1 MKQSIVS
8 VSVIFQTKRQH
19 FQLLKYQDI
28 MLFFVIYD
36 SKYIL
41 GGFEMIER
49 KEAWLCV
56 TFSSFILSRV
66 FLCFIDKTIID
77 DNNFMLLDIIYDVYY
92 LMESFK
98 HCLGISVRQFCCDL
112 SADMYKLICTNCC
125 N

>member
-49 KEAWLCV
+49 KKKHCYVSHLA
-56 TFSSFILSRV
+56 
-66 FLCFIDKTIID
+66 
-77 DNNFMLLDIIYDVYY
+77 LLYY
-92 LMESFK
+92 LVFFYV
-98 HCLGISVRQFCCDL
+98 L
-112 SADMYKLICTNCC
+112 
-125 N
+125 

>member
-56 TFSSFILSRV
+56 TFSSFILSCV
-66 FLCFIDKTIID
+66 FFLCFIDKTIID
-77 DNNFMLLDIIYDVYY
+77 DNNCMLVDIIHYVYY

-98 HCLGISVRQFCCDL
+98 HCLG
-112 SADMYKLICTNCC
+112 K
-125 N
+125 

>member
-1 MKQSIVS
+1 
-8 VSVIFQTKRQH
+8 
-19 FQLLKYQDI
+19 

-49 KEAWLCV
+49 KEALLCV
-56 TFSSFILSRV
+56 TFSSFILSCV
-66 FLCFIDKTIID
+66 FFFFFIYKTIID
-77 DNNFMLLDIIYDVYY
+77 DNNFMSLDIIHYVYY

>member
-49 KEAWLCV
+49 KEALLCV

-77 DNNFMLLDIIYDVYY
+77 DNNCMLVDIIHYVYY

-98 HCLGISVRQFCCDL
+98 HCLG
-112 SADMYKLICTNCC
+112 K
-125 N
+125 